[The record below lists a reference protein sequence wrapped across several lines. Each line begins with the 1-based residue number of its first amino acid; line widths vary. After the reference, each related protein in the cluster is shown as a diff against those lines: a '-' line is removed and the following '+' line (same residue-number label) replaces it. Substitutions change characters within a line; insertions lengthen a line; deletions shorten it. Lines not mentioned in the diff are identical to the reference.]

1 MPNFTVV
8 TLKMSAYSPKNRE
21 NGNWYKFASKGK
33 FWSPRKKLNIDAPSC
48 MVGIVGRALTVDE
61 KCDRI
66 FLHFGD
72 RQTDQQTNRW
82 TASMY

>member
-1 MPNFTVV
+1 
-8 TLKMSAYSPKNRE
+8 
-21 NGNWYKFASKGK
+21 
-33 FWSPRKKLNIDAPSC
+33 